1 MKTIKYIL
9 LGVILLSLV
18 ISSFAQSGR
27 VTFCETYTQEEVLSR
42 LDPEERFFTLIN
54 LENTDPESSRIGRC
68 DEADFKDLRSY
79 IDSEAFRAKVQ
90 KDLVIASGA
99 EIKDHTISLYAIRKS
114 ASNEAMPLQQEVEE
128 VSISKSDSE
137 ENYALL
143 LTFSESGA
151 KLWAQLT
158 RANIGKDIA
167 ILFDGKVISAPRV
180 QEEIKGGKLMISGKF
195 SESEIK
201 ELKAILEN

>member
-18 ISSFAQSGR
+18 ISSFAQSGT

-68 DEADFKDLRSY
+68 DEAGFKDLRSH
-79 IDSEAFRAKVQ
+79 IDSEVFRAKVQ
-90 KDLVIASGA
+90 EDLIIAAGD
-99 EIKDHTISLYAIRKS
+99 EIKDQMISLYAIRKS
-114 ASNEAMPLQQEVEE
+114 TSNDAIPLQKDVEE

-143 LTFSESGA
+143 LTFSEAGA
-151 KLWAQLT
+151 KLWAELT

-180 QEEIKGGKLMISGKF
+180 SEEIKGGKLMISGKF

-201 ELKAILEN
+201 DFKAILEN